1 MTYKVHISGNS
12 PQALS
17 IINMLKA
24 FQEEFDYIDITEEK
38 EDYRKEEFSSEFLE
52 ELDRRSEYME
62 QHPDEG
68 KSWDEVKKKYT
79 NK

>member
-1 MTYKVHISGNS
+1 MTYKIRISGSS

-24 FQEEFDYIDITEEK
+24 FQEEFDYIDISEETEE
-38 EDYRKEEFSSEFLE
+38 YNSEELSPEFLE

-62 QHPDEG
+62 KHPDEG
-68 KSWDEVKKKYT
+68 KTWEEVKSKYSKK
-79 NK
+79 